1 MRIALVS
8 ETWTPEVNGVAHT
21 LSHLASHLVSKGVS
35 LQLVRPDPADGKRD
49 TLAERDVHIRGIA
62 LPIYADV
69 HIGLPCRRRLV
80 RLWRRE
86 RPDAIYIATEG
97 PLGWSALNAARRL
110 QIPVVSGFHTNFD
123 QYASNYHLGW
133 SIPIARLGLRYF
145 HNRCEATLVP
155 TAAQQQTLEN
165 AGYRRV
171 SVLARGVDAD
181 RYHPRHRDAELRRQ
195 WGAGPHQPVALYVG
209 RLASE
214 KNIGLLAD
222 TMAAMQRANP
232 SLVQVLV
239 GDGPARKTIARRL
252 PDAVF
257 TGFQT
262 GEALARHYASSDMF
276 IFPSLSETFGNV
288 VPEAMASGL
297 AVVAFD
303 HAAAK
308 ELITDDVDGRV
319 VSPQDSQGFVQVAS
333 ELCRQPALYARLGRQ
348 ACQRASN
355 LSWAHIGDRFLAHLI
370 QVQGTQHAATQS
382 TSQV

>member
-8 ETWTPEVNGVAHT
+8 ETWAPEVNGVAHT
-21 LSHLASHLVSKGVS
+21 LSHFASHLVSKGIL
-35 LQLVRPDPADGKRD
+35 LQLIRPDPADGKRD
-49 TLAERDVHIRGIA
+49 VLAERDVHVRGVA

-69 HIGLPCRRRLV
+69 HVGWPCRRRLM
-80 RLWRRE
+80 RLWREE

-123 QYASNYHLGW
+123 QYASNYRLGW
-133 SIPIARLGLRYF
+133 SIPMARRGLRYF

-155 TAAQQQTLEN
+155 TAAQRDALEDY
-165 AGYRRV
+165 GYRGV
-171 SVLARGVDAD
+171 SVLARGVDAN
-181 RYHPRHRDAELRRQ
+181 RYQPSRRDNELRRQ
-195 WGAGPHQPVALYVG
+195 WGAGPDQPVALYVG

-214 KNIGLLAD
+214 KNIELLAS
-222 TMAAMQRANP
+222 TMAAMRRANP
-232 SLVQVLV
+232 DLVQVLV
-239 GDGPARKTIARRL
+239 GDGPARKTITRRL
-252 PDAVF
+252 PEAIF

-262 GEALARHYASSDMF
+262 GEALARHYASADMF

-308 ELITDDVDGRV
+308 ELITHDVNGRLVPPGDD
-319 VSPQDSQGFVQVAS
+319 QGFIQAAS
-333 ELCRQPALYARLGRQ
+333 ELCEQPALYASLGRE
-348 ACQRASN
+348 ARKRASS
-355 LSWAHIGDRFLAHLI
+355 LSWSHIGDRFLAHLI
-370 QVQGTQHAATQS
+370 QVQGAPHAATHS
-382 TSQV
+382 TSHV

>member
-8 ETWTPEVNGVAHT
+8 ETWAPEVNGVAHT
-21 LSHLASHLVSKGVS
+21 LSHFASHLASKGVL
-35 LQLVRPDPADGKRD
+35 LQLIRPDPADGKHD
-49 TLAERDVHIRGIA
+49 ALAERDVHVRGVA

-69 HIGLPCRRRLV
+69 HVGWPCRRRLM
-80 RLWRRE
+80 RLWRHE

-110 QIPVVSGFHTNFD
+110 HIPVVSGFHTNFD
-123 QYASNYHLGW
+123 QYASSYHLGW
-133 SIPIARLGLRYF
+133 SIPLARRGMRYF

-155 TAAQQQTLEN
+155 TAAQRQALED

-171 SVLARGVDAD
+171 SVLARGVDAN
-181 RYHPRHRDAELRRQ
+181 RYRPSRRNADLRRQ
-195 WGAGPHQPVALYVG
+195 WGAEPDQPVALYVG

-214 KNIGLLAD
+214 KNIELLAS
-222 TMAAMQRANP
+222 TMAAMQRAQP
-232 SLVQVLV
+232 KLVQVVV

-252 PDAVF
+252 PNAIF
-257 TGFQT
+257 TGFQS
-262 GEALARHYASSDMF
+262 GEMLASHYASADLF

-303 HAAAK
+303 YAAAK
-308 ELITDDVDGRV
+308 ELITHDVNGCLVPLGDD
-319 VSPQDSQGFVQVAS
+319 QGFIEAAS
-333 ELCRQPALYARLGRQ
+333 ELCAQPELYARLGEEARK
-348 ACQRASN
+348 RASS

-370 QVQGTQHAATQS
+370 QVQEAGHAATHT
-382 TSQV
+382 TSRI

>member
-8 ETWTPEVNGVAHT
+8 ETWAPEVNGVAHT
-21 LSHLASHLVSKGVS
+21 LSHLASHLVSKGVT
-35 LQLVRPDPADGKRD
+35 LQLIRPDPAGGERD
-49 TLAERDVHIRGIA
+49 TLAERDVHVRGVS

-69 HIGLPCRRRLV
+69 HVGWPCRRRLV
-80 RLWRRE
+80 RLWRQE

-97 PLGWSALNAARRL
+97 PLGWSALNAARHL

-133 SIPIARLGLRYF
+133 SIPIARRGLRYF
-145 HNRCEATLVP
+145 HNRCDATLVP
-155 TAAQQQTLEN
+155 TAAQRQALEDS
-165 AGYRRV
+165 GYRRV
-171 SVLARGVDAD
+171 SVLARGVDAE
-181 RYHPRHRDAELRRQ
+181 RYHPSRRDAELRRQ
-195 WGAGPHQPVALYVG
+195 WGASPHDPVALYVG

-214 KNIGLLAD
+214 KNIELLAT

-239 GDGPARKTIARRL
+239 GDGPARRNIAQRL

-257 TGFQT
+257 TGFQK
-262 GEALARHYASSDMF
+262 GEALARHYASADMF

-308 ELITDDVDGRV
+308 ELITDDVDGRL
-319 VSPQDSQGFVQVAS
+319 VSPEDSDGFIQAAS
-333 ELCRQPALYARLGRQ
+333 ELCQQPALYARLGRQ
-348 ACQRASN
+348 ARQRASG

-370 QVQGTQHAATQS
+370 QVQGTQHAATHS

>member
-8 ETWTPEVNGVAHT
+8 ETWAPEVNGVAHT
-21 LSHLASHLVSKGVS
+21 LSHLASHLVSKGVL
-35 LQLVRPDPADGKRD
+35 LQLIRPDPADAKLD
-49 TLAERDVHIRGIA
+49 PLAERDVHVRGIA

-69 HIGLPCRRRLV
+69 HVGLPCRRRLM
-80 RLWRRE
+80 RLWRQE

-133 SIPIARLGLRYF
+133 SIPIARRGLRYF

-155 TAAQQQTLEN
+155 TSAQKQTLERS
-165 AGYRRV
+165 GYRRV
-171 SVLARGVDAD
+171 SVLARGVDAV
-181 RYHPRHRDAELRRQ
+181 RYNPGHRDAELRRR
-195 WGAGPHQPVALYVG
+195 WGAGPQQPVALYVG
-209 RLASE
+209 RLAAE
-214 KNIGLLAD
+214 KNIDLLAE

-252 PDAVF
+252 PDAIF

-262 GEALARHYASSDMF
+262 GEALASHYASADMF

-308 ELITDDVDGRV
+308 ELITDGVDGRLIA
-319 VSPQDSQGFVQVAS
+319 PEGNQDFMDAAS
-333 ELCRQPALYARLGRQ
+333 ELCRQPAFYARLGRQ
-348 ACQRASN
+348 ARQRASG

-370 QVQGTQHAATQS
+370 QVQGTQHAATHS
-382 TSQV
+382 TSHV

>member
-8 ETWTPEVNGVAHT
+8 ETWAPEVNGVAHT

-35 LQLVRPDPADGKRD
+35 LQLIRPDPADGARD
-49 TLAERDVHIRGIA
+49 ALAERDVHVRGIA

-69 HIGLPCRRRLV
+69 HIGLPCRRRLIK
-80 RLWRRE
+80 LWRQE

-110 QIPVVSGFHTNFD
+110 HIPVVSGFHTNFD
-123 QYASNYHLGW
+123 QYASNYRLGW
-133 SIPIARLGLRYF
+133 SIPIARRGLRYF

-155 TAAQQQTLEN
+155 TSAQRQALEDV
-165 AGYRRV
+165 GYRRV
-171 SVLARGVDAD
+171 SVMARGVDAQ
-181 RYHPRHRDAELRRQ
+181 RYTPECRDADLRRQ

-214 KNIGLLAD
+214 KNINLLAD
-222 TMAAMQRANP
+222 TMAAMQHANP
-232 SLVQVLV
+232 ALIQVLV
-239 GDGPARKTIARRL
+239 GDGPARKTIAQRL
-252 PDAVF
+252 PDAIF

-262 GEALARHYASSDMF
+262 GEALARHYASADMF

-297 AVVAFD
+297 AVVAFE

-308 ELITDDVDGRV
+308 ELITDDVDGCL
-319 VSPQDSQGFVQVAS
+319 VSPGDDEDFIQTAS
-333 ELCRQPALYARLGRQ
+333 DLCRQPARYARLGRQ
-348 ACQRASN
+348 ARQRASS
-355 LSWAHIGDRFLAHLI
+355 LSWARIGDRFLAHLI
-370 QVQGTQHAATQS
+370 QVQGTQHAATHT
-382 TSQV
+382 TSHV